1 MKRIKL
7 YRYVGRNGIIT
18 SPVLLDD
25 IKHIAL
31 RELQPEDGYVLVNG
45 KTVKYNSAVVPVDEV
60 DEWKEVKADTIE

>member
-31 RELQPEDGYVLVNG
+31 MELQPEDGYVLVNG
-45 KTVKYNSAVVPVDEV
+45 KTVKYNSAVVPVDEI

>member
-25 IKHIAL
+25 IKYIAL
-31 RELQPEDGYVLVNG
+31 MELQPENGYVLVNG
-45 KTVKYNSAVVPVDEV
+45 KTVKYNSAIVPVDEV
-60 DEWKEVKADTIE
+60 DEWKEVKADTIK

>member
-1 MKRIKL
+1 MRQKKL

-31 RELQPEDGYVLVNG
+31 MELQPEDGYVLVNG

>member
-1 MKRIKL
+1 MRQKKL

-18 SPVLLDD
+18 SPILLDD

-31 RELQPEDGYVLVNG
+31 IELQPEKGYILTNG
-45 KTVKYNSAVVPVDEV
+45 KIVKYNSAVVPVDEV

>member
-1 MKRIKL
+1 MKRTKL

-25 IKHIAL
+25 IKYIAL
-31 RELQPEDGYVLVNG
+31 MELQPEDGYVLVNG

-60 DEWKEVKADTIE
+60 DEWKEVKADTIK

>member
-31 RELQPEDGYVLVNG
+31 MELQPEDGYVLVNG